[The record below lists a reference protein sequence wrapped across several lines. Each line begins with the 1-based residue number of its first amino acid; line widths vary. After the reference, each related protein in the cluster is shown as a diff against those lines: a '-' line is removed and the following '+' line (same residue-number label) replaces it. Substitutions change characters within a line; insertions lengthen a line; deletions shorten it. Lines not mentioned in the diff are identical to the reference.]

1 MYIVESFIIYN
12 YTKCSPYIFVI
23 LQYQIDK
30 PMKTFNN
37 IIVIILFL
45 SGFIT
50 YGQSKEEENNN
61 EEEKSTET
69 KPKENSSEEVVTKII
84 RIKGANGEEK
94 VIKQQQVITKKSE
107 VTLNPDEEDDETNR
121 TAVYKPQKVSV
132 KNAGTT
138 SNERIYSSVPDGTGY
153 ILTLIDEQGEKIS
166 KAKLLSNGYYIINS
180 GIKDNCLGHF
190 DEAKNLVLETYD
202 TVKDSVITLTYK
214 LK

>member
-1 MYIVESFIIYN
+1 MYTIESFTIYN
-12 YTKCSPYIFVI
+12 HIKCSPYIFVI

-30 PMKTFNN
+30 PMKKINN
-37 IIVIILFL
+37 IIAIILFF

-50 YGQSKEEENNN
+50 YAQS

-121 TAVYKPQKVSV
+121 TAVYKPQKVSI

-153 ILTLIDEQGEKIS
+153 ILTLIDKQGEKIS

-180 GIKDNCLGHF
+180 GIKDNSLGHF

>member
-1 MYIVESFIIYN
+1 
-12 YTKCSPYIFVI
+12 
-23 LQYQIDK
+23 
-30 PMKTFNN
+30 MKTFNN
-37 IIVIILFL
+37 IIVIILLF

-50 YGQSKEEENNN
+50 YAQSEENNN
-61 EEEKSTET
+61 EEEKKTET

-107 VTLNPDEEDDETNR
+107 VTLNPNEEDDETNR
-121 TAVYKPQKVSV
+121 TAVYTPEKVSV

-138 SNERIYSSVPDGTGY
+138 SNEKIYSSVPDGTGY

-190 DEAKNLVLETYD
+190 DESKNLVLETYD